1 MQTLLSALQSTELRE
16 LCSTFKYES
25 QLAALEQTVETINAI
40 FLDVENKYDQLNNQ
54 GKDWLAKLKDNQLL
68 FTTNTSRKIKMIRK
82 KLDSIARDRTQFG
95 LSDVYIPVKMRED
108 TFSYVHETS
117 IIGRDA
123 DREAI
128 MDMLLKA

>member
-95 LSDVYIPVKMRED
+95 LSDVYIPVKRRE
-108 TFSYVHETS
+108 
-117 IIGRDA
+117 
-123 DREAI
+123 
-128 MDMLLKA
+128 